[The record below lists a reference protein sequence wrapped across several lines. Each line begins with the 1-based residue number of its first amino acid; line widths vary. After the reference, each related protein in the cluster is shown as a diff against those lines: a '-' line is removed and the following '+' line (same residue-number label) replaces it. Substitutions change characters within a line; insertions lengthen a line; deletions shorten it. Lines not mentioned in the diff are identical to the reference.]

1 MKKFF
6 TLIIVFMACASTMT
20 AKASD
25 EKSTPKPIVLD
36 LHQNDGELNPIIHRA
51 PMRVYVEA
59 WYDSITKTISILYL
73 GDAIGEANLHKD
85 GQLIDSAS
93 EINTTFL
100 IEGAGLYTI
109 EIITD
114 LWSASG
120 NIEI

>member
-1 MKKFF
+1 
-6 TLIIVFMACASTMT
+6 MAIALPMT
-20 AKASD
+20 AQGSD
-25 EKSTPKPIVLD
+25 DQSTSKPITLE
-36 LHQNDGELNPIIHRA
+36 LHPKDDDPNPTILRA

-73 GDAIGEANLHKD
+73 GDAIGEANLYKD

-114 LWSASG
+114 PWSASG